1 MADSEWVAMTP
12 GVKRRIREDGEALML
27 VEVTFEAGAAVPE
40 HAHVH
45 EQVSYVAGGRMMFTV
60 SGKEVELKAGE
71 SLHLSSKVRHSAR
84 ALEASTVLDAFSP
97 PREDFRK

>member
-1 MADSEWVAMTP
+1 MADSEWVPMTP
-12 GVKRRIREDGEALML
+12 GVKRRIREDGEKLML

-45 EQVSYVAGGRMMFTV
+45 EQVSYVASGRMAFTV
-60 SGKEVELKAGE
+60 SGEETELKAGE
-71 SLHLSSKVRHSAR
+71 SLLLPSNVLHSAR
-84 ALEASTVLDAFSP
+84 ALEASTVLDSFSP